1 MKTVD
6 IKHIKAAKKY
16 SEALFQT
23 AFEAGKNEKV
33 YDDIVFIN
41 ETIETNEQLK
51 NALLNPVVL
60 NKDKKDIFQKLFGIH
75 IDKITLDFIYLL
87 IENGRLNCLNEIVNR
102 YNQTNNKKNNII
114 TPLIISAVELTEE
127 QKQRINLKL
136 EDKTG
141 SRVLSEY
148 LTEPDIIGGIIIKI
162 DDKTIDCSI
171 KTKFDN
177 MKKQLTKGTNYGNN

>member
-1 MKTVD
+1 MKTID

-16 SEALFQT
+16 AGALFQS
-23 AFEAGKNEKV
+23 ALESGKSEKV

-51 NALLNPVVL
+51 NALINPVVT
-60 NKDKKDIFQKLFGIH
+60 NNDKKDIVQKLFSIH
-75 IDKITLDFIYLL
+75 VDKIALDFIFLL
-87 IENGRLNCLNEIVNR
+87 IENGRLDCLNEIVNR
-102 YNQTNNKKNNII
+102 YNQASNKKNNII
-114 TPLIISAVELTEE
+114 TPIIISAVELNAE
-127 QKQRINLKL
+127 QKERINSKLKL
-136 EDKTG
+136 KTG
-141 SRVLSEY
+141 KNVLSEY
-148 LTEPDIIGGIIIKI
+148 IIDSDIIGGIIIKI